1 MAEIIALCGKI
12 CCGKTTCARR
22 LCREKRAALLSMD
35 EVMLALFPP
44 YLGDRHEE
52 IAARV
57 RAMLLAKAEELV
69 GVGVNVVLDWG
80 FWSRAGR
87 DDLRAFCRERGI
99 PCQFR
104 YLHIDETTWRE
115 RVAARNRAVEAGET
129 AAYLVD
135 ANLAAKCAAA
145 FEPPAA
151 DETDVV
157 EVCD

>member
-57 RAMLLAKAEELV
+57 RAMLLAKAAELV

-99 PCQFR
+99 RSDVQP
-104 YLHIDETTWRE
+104 
-115 RVAARNRAVEAGET
+115 
-129 AAYLVD
+129 AYDGLVI
-135 ANLAAKCAAA
+135 
-145 FEPPAA
+145 E
-151 DETDVV
+151 
-157 EVCD
+157 